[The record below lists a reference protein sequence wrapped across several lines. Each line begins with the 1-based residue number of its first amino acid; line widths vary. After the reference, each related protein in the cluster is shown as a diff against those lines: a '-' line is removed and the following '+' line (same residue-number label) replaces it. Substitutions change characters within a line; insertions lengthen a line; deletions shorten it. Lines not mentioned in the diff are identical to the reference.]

1 MGSADL
7 LLQAPE
13 LGGIKKIGQGDPQPV
28 AKHLDG
34 DHPGIDAFPVQDILD
49 GGRGNGGLGGQL
61 VDGHTL
67 LLAQAKQTVLDG
79 GIGIH
84 KTLLTSNFMDLL

>member
-13 LGGIKKIGQGDPQPV
+13 LGGVEKLGQGDPQSV
-28 AKHLDG
+28 AEHLDG

-49 GGRGNGGLGGQL
+49 GGRGDGRLGSQL

-67 LLAQAKQTVLDG
+67 FLAQAKQTVLDG

-84 KTLLTSNFMDLL
+84 KTLLVSNFMDLL